1 MPARFQD
8 GPEREAG
15 RKAGRGTSRPPTP
28 GGAHDGTHNA
38 APGGVDE
45 ELVGTVDRLRFSNP
59 DTFWT
64 VASVRADDYA
74 QPVTAVGTLP
84 GLVEGMRVRLHGAWQ
99 DDRKWGRQFR
109 AERYMELVPATAEGL
124 EGYLASGF
132 IGGIGPALAGRI
144 VEHLGPQALD
154 IIAQDP
160 ARLREIPGLGPKRI
174 QTITTT
180 MRQRRGAQE
189 ALVFLMGLR
198 IPPGL
203 ANRIYKTYRD
213 STVAVVRS
221 NPYRLAEEV
230 RGVGFL
236 KADQVARGLQIGP
249 DHPARIRAG
258 VYHTLLEA
266 RGEGHCFLPRT
277 ALVEAAAVLLG
288 NDVGEVDPAV
298 TDLVTAGKAVLE
310 DLPHDPL
317 ERAVYLPALHEAER
331 DLAHRLR
338 RLLDTP
344 RALAGSDKSA
354 RLARLASTL
363 GLTLAPAQEAALRLA
378 LERGTAIITGGP
390 GTGKTTIIRALLLAS
405 DAPAHRVALAA
416 PTGRAAKRMAE
427 ATAREA
433 STIHRLLKFSPQEG
447 VFQHDEDT
455 PLEVDLVIIDEASM
469 LDVRLFDAL
478 ARAVP
483 PDASLVL
490 VGDADQLPPVGP
502 GAPFTDLIAS
512 GVIPVGRLQR
522 IYRQGAGSAIIEAA
536 HQIRAGVAPPVT
548 PKGTPIQDFYFI
560 ERADPEDLRATIED
574 VVAHRI
580 PDAFGYDPVDDI
592 QVLAPMKSGPVG
604 VHILNESLQ
613 RLLNPAADGPGGA
626 HEVVVGKQRFR
637 VGDKVMQIRNDY
649 DRNVF
654 NGDLGR
660 VISTNPK
667 DRKLIVNVD
676 GRAVPYDS
684 ADLDDLVLAYAV
696 SVHKSQGSEYPAVVM
711 PVTTHHYKMLQRNLL
726 YTGVTRGK
734 RLVVLVG
741 TRRAAEI
748 AVRNADQS
756 RRNTLL
762 AHRLAHGEPPA
773 PALGGR
779 RP

>member
-1 MPARFQD
+1 MPGPTDRPAPADAR
-8 GPEREAG
+8 
-15 RKAGRGTSRPPTP
+15 GRGP
-28 GGAHDGTHNA
+28 GHD
-38 APGGVDE
+38 APE

-59 DTFWT
+59 ETFWT
-64 VASVRADDYA
+64 VAGVRADDYA
-74 QPVTAVGTLP
+74 QPVTVVGTLP

-109 AERYMELVPATAEGL
+109 AERYVELVPATAEGL

-132 IGGIGPALAGRI
+132 IDGIGPALASRI

-154 IIAQDP
+154 IIAESP
-160 ARLREIPGLGPKRI
+160 HRLRDIPGLGPKRVE
-174 QTITTT
+174 TITRA
-180 MRQRRGAQE
+180 MRARRGAQE
-189 ALVFLMGLR
+189 ALIFLMGLH
-198 IPPGL
+198 ITPGL

-236 KADQVARGLQIGP
+236 KADQVARGLQIGR

-258 VYHTLLEA
+258 AYHTLLEA

-277 ALVEAAAVLLG
+277 ALVEAAAALLG

-298 TDLVTAGKAVLE
+298 SDLVTAGRAVLE

-317 ERAVYLPALHEAER
+317 ERAVYLPTLYEAER

-338 RLLDTP
+338 KLLDTP
-344 RALAGSDKSA
+344 RPAVDARRRLDRVTGSGGP
-354 RLARLASTL
+354 L
-363 GLTLAPAQEAALRLA
+363 GLTLAPAQEEALRLA

-390 GTGKTTIIRALLLAS
+390 GTGKTTIIKALLLAS
-405 DAPAHRVALAA
+405 QAAPHRVALAA

-427 ATAREA
+427 ATGREA
-433 STIHRLLKFSPQEG
+433 RTIHRLLGFSPQEG
-447 VFQHDEDT
+447 RFTHDEDD

-483 PDASLVL
+483 PEASLVL

-512 GVIPVGRLQR
+512 GVVPVGRLRR
-522 IYRQGAGSAIIEAA
+522 IYRQGAGSAIVEAA
-536 HQIRAGVAPPVT
+536 HQIRAGSAPPVT
-548 PKGTPIQDFYFI
+548 PKGTPLQDFYFI
-560 ERADPEDLRATIED
+560 ERADPGDLRATIED
-574 VVAHRI
+574 LVAHRI
-580 PDAFGYDPVDDI
+580 PDAFGYDPVDDV

-604 VHILNESLQ
+604 VHVLNESLQ
-613 RLLNPAADGPGGA
+613 ALLNPAEDAGGRP
-626 HEVVVGKQRFR
+626 HEVQVGQQRFR

-660 VISTNPK
+660 VVSVDPK
-667 DRKLIVNVD
+667 ERALVVNVD
-676 GRAVPYDS
+676 GRAVPYS
-684 ADLDDLVLAYAV
+684 RADLDDLVLAYAV

-748 AVRNADQS
+748 AVRNAEQS

-762 AHRLAHGEPPA
+762 AHRLTHGDPA
-773 PALGGR
+773 PSTPPLGAY